1 MHYFQVSKNLNRAN
15 LEGVILCMHINSIVL
30 LCAVSWTSVGLPTTA
45 SLSWTSVGLPTTES
59 LASTCIMMFYFLA
72 VLSAKDLIP
81 LDANGES
88 KVTSADEFR
97 CLIVRLKQ
105 SMIQGR

>member
-1 MHYFQVSKNLNRAN
+1 MRFQRS
-15 LEGVILCMHINSIVL
+15 
-30 LCAVSWTSVGLPTTA
+30 
-45 SLSWTSVGLPTTES
+45 ES
-59 LASTCIMMFYFLA
+59 LASMCMMMFYFLA

-88 KVTSADEFR
+88 QFTSADEFCR
-97 CLIVRLKQ
+97 LIVRLKQ

>member
-1 MHYFQVSKNLNRAN
+1 MGFQRF
-15 LEGVILCMHINSIVL
+15 
-30 LCAVSWTSVGLPTTA
+30 
-45 SLSWTSVGLPTTES
+45 ES
-59 LASTCIMMFYFLA
+59 LASTCIMMFSFLA

-88 KVTSADEFR
+88 KFTSADEFR

-105 SMIQGR
+105 SMIQGK